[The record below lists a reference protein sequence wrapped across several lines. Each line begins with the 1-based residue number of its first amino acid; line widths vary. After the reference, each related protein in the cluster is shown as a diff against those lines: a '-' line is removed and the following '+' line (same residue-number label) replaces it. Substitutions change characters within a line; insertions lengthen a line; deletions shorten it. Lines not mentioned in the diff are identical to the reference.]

1 MKPTIGRVV
10 LYKLRDMDATL
21 INERRHAWR
30 NHESSLISSQHGL
43 QQHEGNPVHAYDV
56 CPATVVRVWPSDG
69 TVNLKV
75 SLDGAARSVGR
86 QHSAV
91 QGRWRRSVEDDG
103 TGHVDLATPTGG
115 YPIGGSDG
123 QEGQGKE
130 ARYEEG
136 R

>member
-56 CPATVVRVWPSDG
+56 CPATVVRVWPSEGEG

-75 SLDGAARSVGR
+75 SLDGA
-86 QHSAV
+86 
-91 QGRWRRSVEDDG
+91 DDLWATHIQQYKGADDDQLKMMAPG
-103 TGHVDLATPTGG
+103 TWIWP
-115 YPIGGSDG
+115 PRIGGSDG
-123 QEGQGKE
+123 QEG
-130 ARYEEG
+130 
-136 R
+136 